1 MQASILT
8 KEKSFSG
15 KLTSNLNDP
24 ESSLLRYIGNIPK
37 YHSQVDTANSPAQVD
52 TGEVYPNL
60 KYGNRL
66 DPFSL

>member
-1 MQASILT
+1 MDHNTPGLPVHHQL
-8 KEKSFSG
+8 
-15 KLTSNLNDP
+15 P